1 MAIRLS
7 KKVKSYIVCIMYKIN
22 QTMKYFIPRLA
33 FFVMAIFFMASCD
46 RDRGFDAIL
55 NEGPAPSELQA
66 NIVFNNDE
74 PPFSVTISPTAEGA
88 TAFEVLSGIPGEAAV
103 LIGIQESVTFEYP
116 EAEENFFVTIRAIAP
131 NGKVTEEQFEIEPP
145 ADPCTQIFSAPVS
158 WDNGNDPSFFFG
170 FNGVELEVVEN
181 PDPSGANP
189 EVSNVLQITQDGGG
203 NFDGFGVQMTGP
215 ALFSAADK
223 VVRLNFWSDV
233 ALPVR
238 LTVQQDPNNTTEREA
253 EVNLEHGGTG
263 WEELRFDFATAI
275 AGFTGSPDG
284 ALGIVDGAS
293 FVPTGEYIRFQ
304 MFISPGDDVAGTFF
318 LDNVGICPDGGA
330 APPEEPEDPVDTDSC
345 TSIFDTPITLE
356 NGEEFFGFNGVD
368 VQIVANPDQSGA
380 NPNETN
386 VLEIVQDGGGNFD
399 GFGTVLENPVDFSGD
414 DKVVRALVWSNSA
427 VTFRLNM
434 QQNPTNNETEREVEV
449 AAAHGGTGWEEL
461 RFDFA
466 NAVAGFANEGEAL
479 GIANGEAFVPTGQY
493 NQPTFFIA
501 PGEDVSGTFYLD
513 NLGACPGDDTSSSD
527 DMMDEEEE
535 EDMESCASIFDTP
548 ITLENGEEFF
558 GFNGV
563 DVQIVANPDQSGANP
578 NETNV
583 LEVVQDGGGN
593 FDGFGTVLATPAD
606 FSGDDKVVR
615 VLFWS
620 NSAVTVRLN
629 MQQNPN
635 NNETEREVEV
645 AVAHGGTGWEELRFD
660 FANAVAGFVNEGEAL
675 GIANGEAFAPTGQ
688 YNQPTFFIG
697 PGEDV
702 SGTFYID
709 NLGACPGDDTS
720 SSDDMMDEEE
730 EMDPCASIFGS
741 PVTLENGE
749 SFFGFNGVDV
759 QVVANPDQSG
769 ANPNE
774 TNVLEVVQDGGG
786 NFDGF
791 GTVLATPADFSGD
804 DKVVRVLFW
813 SNSAVTVRLNM
824 QQNPNNNETEREV
837 EVAVAHGGTGW
848 EELRFD
854 FANAVAGFVN
864 EGEALGIANGEAFA
878 PTGQYNQPTFFI
890 GPGEDVSGTF
900 YIDNLGSCPE

>member
-1 MAIRLS
+1 MKFFTVRL
-7 KKVKSYIVCIMYKIN
+7 V
-22 QTMKYFIPRLA
+22 
-33 FFVMAIFFMASCD
+33 FFVTVLSFLASCD

-55 NEGPAPSELQA
+55 NEGPAPSEVQA
-66 NIVFNNDE
+66 NIVFENDE
-74 PPFSVTISPTAEGA
+74 APFLVTITPTAKGA
-88 TAFEVLSGIPGEAAV
+88 TAFEVLSGIPGEAPVA
-103 LIGIQESVTFEYP
+103 IGLQQAISFTYP
-116 EAEENFFVTIRAIAP
+116 EAEENFFVTLRAIAP
-131 NGKVTEEQFEIEPP
+131 NGRITEETFEVVPP
-145 ADPCTQIFSAPVS
+145 ADPCTQIFSAPVTFDS
-158 WDNGNDPSFFFG
+158 GNEPAFFFG
-170 FNGVELEVVEN
+170 FNGAEVEVVPN
-181 PDPSGANP
+181 PDPSGANT
-189 EVSNVLQITQDGGG
+189 EDSNVLQITQDGGG

-215 ALFSAADK
+215 ALFTSTDK

-233 ALPVR
+233 ELPIR

-253 EVNLEHGGTG
+253 EVNLIHTGTG
-263 WEELRFDFATAI
+263 WEELRFDFANAI
-275 AGFTGSPDG
+275 AGFTGNPDG
-284 ALGIVDGAS
+284 ALGIADGAS
-293 FVPTGEYIRFQ
+293 FVPTGDYIRFQ

-318 LDNVGICPDGGA
+318 LDNVGICEGGGV
-330 APPEEPEDPVDTDSC
+330 APPEEPMEEEMEAC
-345 TSIFDTPITLE
+345 ARIFDAPITFE

-368 VQIVANPDQSGA
+368 VQVVPNPDVSGA
-380 NPNETN
+380 NPNATN

-399 GFGTVLENPVDFSGD
+399 GFGTVLETPVDFSGD
-414 DKVVRALVWSNSA
+414 DKIVRALIWSTSA

-461 RFDFA
+461 LFDFA
-466 NAVAGFANEGEAL
+466 NGLAGFVDTGEVL
-479 GIANGEAFVPTGQY
+479 GVATGAPFVPTGQY

-513 NLGACPGDDTSSSD
+513 NLGACPGDDTTSSD
-527 DMMDEEEE
+527 NPMDEEEE
-535 EDMESCASIFDTP
+535 EMDTCVSIFDSP

-563 DVQIVANPDQSGANP
+563 TVQVVQNPDQSGANP
-578 NETNV
+578 NATNV

-593 FDGFGTVLATPAD
+593 FDGFGTVLSTPLD
-606 FSGDDKVVR
+606 FSNENKMVS
-615 VLFWS
+615 VLVWS
-620 NSAVTVRLN
+620 TTSVTFRLN
-629 MQQNPN
+629 MQQNPT

-645 AVAHGGTGWEELRFD
+645 GVQHGGTGWEELTFD
-660 FANAVAGFVNEGEAL
+660 FANAVAAFANGGEAL

-688 YNQPTFFIG
+688 YNQPTFFIA

-720 SSDDMMDEEE
+720 ASEEE
-730 EMDPCASIFGS
+730 EETDPCAAIFGS
-741 PVTLENGE
+741 PLTFENGE
-749 SFFGFNGVDV
+749 EFFGFNGVTV
-759 QVVANPDQSG
+759 QVVPNPDQTG
-769 ANPNE
+769 ANPNA

-791 GTVLATPADFSGD
+791 GTVLSTPADFSAEN
-804 DKVVRVLFW
+804 KVVRVLVW
-813 SNSAVTVRLNM
+813 SSAAVTFRLNM

-837 EVAVAHGGTGW
+837 EVGVAHGGTGW

-854 FANAVAGFVN
+854 FSTAVAGFAN
-864 EGEALGIANGEAFA
+864 GGEALGIANGEALA

-890 GPGEDVSGTF
+890 APGEDVSGTF